1 MILAGNEIQL
11 IAKICGVEPQENR
24 YILESKRVRKLFREI
39 LNVIISLQKKSEAV
53 LALSI
58 IYWIICIGSY
68 LLFLRAVRS
77 LAQQHREYLQKKME
91 IKLMKKQIND
101 SVQLSNE
108 YASLRKWNHDIENHI
123 MSVMYLMDMKKYE
136 EAETY
141 TASVLSR
148 INCRPQEKQP
158 EEDCSHEKEH

>member
-1 MILAGNEIQL
+1 
-11 IAKICGVEPQENR
+11 
-24 YILESKRVRKLFREI
+24 
-39 LNVIISLQKKSEAV
+39 
-53 LALSI
+53 
-58 IYWIICIGSY
+58 
-68 LLFLRAVRS
+68 
-77 LAQQHREYLQKKME
+77 ME

>member
-1 MILAGNEIQL
+1 MKILTFLQLLLPL
-11 IAKICGVEPQENR
+11 IAPV
-24 YILESKRVRKLFREI
+24 F
-39 LNVIISLQKKSEAV
+39 LNVIISLQKKPEAV

-91 IKLMKKQIND
+91 IELMKKQMND

-148 INCRPQEKQP
+148 LNCRPKEKQP

>member
-1 MILAGNEIQL
+1 MFTCRIFRYRTLQHPAWPVSSL
-11 IAKICGVEPQENR
+11 ENIR
-24 YILESKRVRKLFREI
+24 NPAAVYRLFE
-39 LNVIISLQKKSEAV
+39 NTH
-53 LALSI
+53 
-58 IYWIICIGSY
+58 
-68 LLFLRAVRS
+68 LFTTVTATDRSGFSQCYNFPS

>member
-1 MILAGNEIQL
+1 M
-11 IAKICGVEPQENR
+11 
-24 YILESKRVRKLFREI
+24 
-39 LNVIISLQKKSEAV
+39 
-53 LALSI
+53 
-58 IYWIICIGSY
+58 ICIGCY

-91 IKLMKKQIND
+91 IELMKKQMND

-136 EAETY
+136 EAGTY
-141 TASVLSR
+141 TASVLPR
-148 INCRPQEKQP
+148 LNCRPQEKQP

>member
-1 MILAGNEIQL
+1 M
-11 IAKICGVEPQENR
+11 
-24 YILESKRVRKLFREI
+24 RKTG
-39 LNVIISLQKKSEAV
+39 AV

-68 LLFLRAVRS
+68 LLFLRAVHS

-148 INCRPQEKQP
+148 LNCRPQEKQP
-158 EEDCSHEKEH
+158 EEDCSHEKKH